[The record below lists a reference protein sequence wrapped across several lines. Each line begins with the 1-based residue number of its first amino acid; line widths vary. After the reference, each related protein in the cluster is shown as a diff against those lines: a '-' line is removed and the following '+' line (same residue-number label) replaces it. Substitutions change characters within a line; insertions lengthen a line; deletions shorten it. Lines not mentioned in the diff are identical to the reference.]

1 MASTHAMVRLACE
14 LGTTDRIAPMRD
26 PSPIEDARR
35 ALASLSRD
43 ERITLARELFA
54 TIAGEDT
61 P

>member
-1 MASTHAMVRLACE
+1 MVRLACE